1 MTSYRKRRV
10 EELLLQSIAELLI
23 LKIKDPRVN
32 GVTITEV
39 SMSADFKSAR
49 VYFGCMGDNRRQD
62 HQRGLESAE
71 PFLRKQLRE
80 SLDLKYIP
88 HLTFHYDTAF
98 DNSMRIQTI
107 LRELKASDSDA
118 TE

>member
-10 EELLLQSIAELLI
+10 EELLLQSIAEI
-23 LKIKDPRVN
+23 VVFKIKDPRVN
-32 GVTITEV
+32 GVTITGV
-39 SMSADFKSAR
+39 SMSADFKFAR

-80 SLDLKYIP
+80 SLDLKYVP
-88 HLTFHYDTAF
+88 HLSFHYDTAF
-98 DNSMRIQTI
+98 DNSMRIHTI
-107 LRELKASDSDA
+107 LKGLKASESDA
-118 TE
+118 TK